1 MRSLLGELDQ
11 MSRPF
16 GEERLAM
23 QSELSRTVGELGPA
37 LPGRAV
43 ARRGIDQEDD
53 GISQW

>member
-43 ARRGIDQEDD
+43 ARRRIDEEDRW
-53 GISQW
+53 ISQR